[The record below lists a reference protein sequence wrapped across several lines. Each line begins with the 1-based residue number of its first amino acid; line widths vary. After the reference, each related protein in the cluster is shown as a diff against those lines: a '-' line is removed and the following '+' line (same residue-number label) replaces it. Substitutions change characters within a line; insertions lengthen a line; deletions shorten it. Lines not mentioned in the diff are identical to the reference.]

1 MEAEWEWGSQW
12 EVWLSVAGEP
22 TTAINGLLRGRTFFA
37 LLFFCIPLASNLTL
51 ATSLMLFCSVHGVAA
66 SFE

>member
-1 MEAEWEWGSQW
+1 MGVGQPMGSLAQGCRRAHHSHKW
-12 EVWLSVAGEP
+12 AFAWWD
-22 TTAINGLLRGRTFFA
+22 FFA
-37 LLFFCIPLASNLTL
+37 LPFFCIPLASNLTL